1 MAGAYNRLHALPSA
15 LCIRDSVCSHLS
27 ENVIAHH
34 SAVEIDP
41 RDAKSPPQR
50 RGSIAEHPLNK
61 LSVHELR
68 QLLDARQ
75 IKYDTCR
82 DKDDLVQLAI
92 DRGLTNERP
101 ATAESGQQSGASA

>member
-1 MAGAYNRLHALPSA
+1 MAGACPPFVPFSGNVCMTRLSL
-15 LCIRDSVCSHLS
+15 I

-75 IKYDTCR
+75 IKYDTVR
-82 DKDDLVQLAI
+82 DKDDLIQLAI
-92 DRGLTNERP
+92 DKGLTNEGP
-101 ATAESGQQSGASA
+101 AQAESGQQSGASA